1 MEFRQLRYYV
11 RVVELGSLG
20 RAAADL
26 GLVTSTLSQQI
37 SRLEG
42 ELSTRLLQRTST
54 GVVPTDAG
62 LAFWRQAQLALR
74 HADEARRA
82 AQQGRLAGSVSVGL
96 APTTATVLAA
106 PFMARMRERYPDIHL
121 HLVESLSG
129 HLNAMLKSRQIDLA
143 VLFAA
148 EPAKGL
154 SMIPLLEER
163 LFLIGSPTLP
173 GMPGSRQVRAA
184 ALRDLPLVMP
194 SATHGM
200 SAIVDSVFARAQC
213 RPRIVAEIDGL
224 GILMDAVR
232 AGVAATIQP
241 GIAAARYGV
250 GELRLI
256 RLADPGARR
265 HNVLSS
271 LSDDELSPAALAARI
286 VLADVARRLVAA
298 KQWIGATLHES

>member
-1 MEFRQLRYYV
+1 MELRQLRYYV

-26 GLVTSTLSQQI
+26 GLVASTLSQQI
-37 SRLEG
+37 SRLES

-106 PFMARMRERYPDIHL
+106 PFMASMRERYPDIHL

-129 HLNAMLKSRQIDLA
+129 HLNAMLTSRQIDLA

-163 LFLIGSPTLP
+163 LFLIGSPTLA
-173 GMPGSRQVRAA
+173 GMPGTRQVRAA
-184 ALRDLPLVMP
+184 ALRDLPLIMP
-194 SATHGM
+194 SASHGM
-200 SAIVDSVFARAQC
+200 TAIVDSVFARAQC

-232 AGVAATIQP
+232 SGVAATIQP
-241 GIAAARYGV
+241 GVAAARYGA
-250 GELRLI
+250 GELRLV

-265 HNVLSS
+265 HNVLCS

-286 VLADVARRLVAA
+286 VLAEVARRLVTA
-298 KQWIGATLHES
+298 KQWVGATLHES